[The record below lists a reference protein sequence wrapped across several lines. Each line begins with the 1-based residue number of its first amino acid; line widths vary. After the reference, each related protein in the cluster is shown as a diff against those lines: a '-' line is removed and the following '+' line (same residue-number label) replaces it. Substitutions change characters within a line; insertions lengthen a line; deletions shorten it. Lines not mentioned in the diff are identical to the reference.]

1 MGFFCFPLLWPP
13 QQQAAVPV
21 CQLWAPGHWG
31 GAEVMGIRSH
41 QRAAVMEQDC
51 VGHDPNAALLL
62 QVGGEVWAS
71 SCGNQR

>member
-1 MGFFCFPLLWPP
+1 
-13 QQQAAVPV
+13 
-21 CQLWAPGHWG
+21 
-31 GAEVMGIRSH
+31 MGIRSH
-41 QRAAVMEQDC
+41 PRAAVMEQDC